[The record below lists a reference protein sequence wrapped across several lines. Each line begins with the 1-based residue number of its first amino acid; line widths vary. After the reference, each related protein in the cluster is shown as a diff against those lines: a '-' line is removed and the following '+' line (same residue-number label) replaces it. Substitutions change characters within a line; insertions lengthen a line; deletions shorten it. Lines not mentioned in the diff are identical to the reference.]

1 MSLSK
6 EQQNILDNL
15 RLPIKSF
22 RIFALEEVIKSGGN
36 SEILSVLEEIQATE
50 DDPECSML
58 ISHAI
63 NAVKNSLSSSK
74 KLESVVISD
83 AHDFLANWK
92 DADENLRM
100 HIISNL
106 PARLPKDIRTLG
118 PEMIEGSSPIVVARV
133 IRAFGRNWP
142 EDKFNIITSN
152 LNSESLV
159 LKLAALRTMVHL
171 KPELLLNYL
180 PDLLASSDPE
190 IKALAIR
197 ALVKIDKE

>member
-1 MSLSK
+1 MSISK

-36 SEILSVLEEIQATE
+36 SEILSVLEEIRATE

-63 NAVKNSLSSSK
+63 NAVKSSLSSSK
-74 KLESVVISD
+74 KAEPVVLGD
-83 AHDFLANWK
+83 TKEFLANWK
-92 DADENLRM
+92 EADENLRM

-118 PEMIEGSSPIVVARV
+118 PELVEGSSSIVIARV

-142 EDKFNIITSN
+142 EDKFN
-152 LNSESLV
+152 
-159 LKLAALRTMVHL
+159 
-171 KPELLLNYL
+171 
-180 PDLLASSDPE
+180 
-190 IKALAIR
+190 
-197 ALVKIDKE
+197 